1 MKHIFTFL
9 FCLSLLSA
17 LCAIDISGTQ
27 TGTWDPANN
36 PHMLVGD
43 VTIPAGSTLTIL
55 PGVVV
60 QATGNFRINAEGSIQ
75 AVGTETDSIYFQNA
89 QNPPTNLWKGLRL
102 ENESEQ
108 SNFQYIVVE
117 YAEYGINA
125 VDSPMEVSYSR
136 FSYNQRGLHLY
147 GIGNSNP
154 AAMNVHHNII
164 EHTMQNGILIPQ
176 NSNAWVH
183 HNEVRYNGT
192 VTQYYGAIQLAN
204 QSTGGANNP
213 IIEHN
218 YIHDNYKQGITAWDV
233 VGAGAINPTIRFN
246 HIEGNLT
253 GIYLLNSSGIV
264 HNNIIINNFIP
275 GDTNS
280 GAGMMI
286 GGATS
291 MPYIAENTL
300 TGNFT
305 AFYITSNA
313 MPVLGDLAENHPW
326 AHGQNVIQNNI
337 DESNT
342 LHSVVCASYPTATNV
357 IKAENNDWGVYTPA
371 EIAIGIMD
379 HSDSASLPTVDFEP
393 WFEPQTG
400 ITISGSYSWDTDDYS
415 EFMPGELKLLLFDP
429 ANREIVESHVLQE
442 NPFSITSEIDV
453 NFIALITGVDES
465 REIWA
470 AAGGLENFDY
480 FVPGGEAIS
489 LGDIYIDAWQQY
501 HMALTGEAQ
510 NIEGR
515 EVYPVYNSF
524 LVFQHDSVDYFY
536 DEGDYRYIYK
546 HGYDADGTWQEVNFG
561 WGQIYNKIQNMA
573 HGESWIQN
581 YVENGAP
588 IQRSVQCY
596 IDNDAGLSLL
606 VRNMDNSIHSQ
617 TFWGYAMSFEHE
629 YPYDGQAYADRY
641 LDIVEIEPGVMRK
654 YHHPSSANPIP
665 VFRLS
670 GAPVCG
676 EDCFA
681 MDFWWQAPAPDGS
694 EYVNYMVYMRDYENQ
709 EHLIGTVDF
718 TENTFQAPDVTG
730 YGPAWFWVEAVTA
743 GGQSINS
750 EEVEFEFPV
759 SNSDLVQQPTLN
771 IYPNPVSFKAG
782 TGLVLEHKG
791 MDQPTLKVY
800 NLRGQQVYSAKL
812 DKGSDQWRGVDA
824 RGKQVGSGI
833 YFLRVESANQTPL
846 IRKIIVLK

>member
-1 MKHIFTFL
+1 MKQFLLYL
-9 FCLSLLSA
+9 FCLA
-17 LCAIDISGTQ
+17 LMGTLGAIDVSGTQ

-43 VTIPAGSTLTIL
+43 VSVPAGSTLTIL
-55 PGVVV
+55 PGVVL
-60 QATGNFRINAEGSIQ
+60 QATGNYRINAEGSIQ
-75 AVGTETDSIYFQNA
+75 AVGTQADSIYFQNA

-102 ENESEQ
+102 ENESVQ

-125 VDSPMEVSYSR
+125 VDSPMEVSHSR
-136 FSYNQRGLHLY
+136 FSHNQRGLHLY

-204 QSTGGANNP
+204 QSAGGANNP

-218 YIHDNYKQGITAWDV
+218 YIHDNFKQGITAWDV

-246 HIEGNLT
+246 HIESNLT
-253 GIYLLNSSGIV
+253 GIYLLNASGIV
-264 HNNIIINNFIP
+264 HNNTIINNFIP

-286 GGATS
+286 SGATS
-291 MPYIAENTL
+291 MPYIAENIL

-313 MPVLGDLAENHPW
+313 KPVLGDLAENHPW
-326 AHGQNVIQNNI
+326 AYGQNVIQNNI
-337 DESNT
+337 DDTST

-357 IKAENNDWGVYTPA
+357 IKAENNDWGVYTAA

-379 HSDSASLPTVDFEP
+379 SNDSASLPTVDFEP

-400 ITISGSYSWDTDDYS
+400 ITISGSYSWDTDDYDNL
-415 EFMPGELKLLLFDP
+415 EPAELKLLLFDP
-429 ANREIVESHVLQE
+429 ANREIVESHVLTS

-453 NFIALITGVDES
+453 NFIALITGVDET

-470 AAGGLENFDY
+470 ASGTLENPGY
-480 FVPGGEAIS
+480 FNPESGTVD
-489 LGDIYIDAWQQY
+489 LGNIYIDAWQQY
-501 HMALTGEAQ
+501 HMAIRGDSEI
-510 NIEGR
+510 IEGR

-524 LVFQHDSVDYFY
+524 LVFQYDSVDFFY

-546 HGYDADGTWQEVNFG
+546 QGYDAGGTWQEVNFG

-581 YVENGAP
+581 YAENGVP
-588 IQRSVQCY
+588 IQRSVECF
-596 IDNDAGLSLL
+596 IDNDAGISLL

-617 TFWGYAMSFEHE
+617 TFWGYALSFEHE
-629 YPYDGQAYADRY
+629 YPYDDQAYADRY
-641 LDIVEIEPGVMRK
+641 LDIVEIEPGVTRK
-654 YHHPSSANPIP
+654 YHHPNSANPIP
-665 VFRLS
+665 VFRLN
-670 GAPVCG
+670 GTPVC
-676 EDCFA
+676 EDDCFS
-681 MDFWWQAPAPDGS
+681 MDFWWQAPGPDGS
-694 EYVNYMVYMRDYENQ
+694 DYINYQVYMRDSVNQ

-718 TENTFQAPDVTG
+718 TENTFYAADVVG
-730 YGPAWFWVEAVTA
+730 SGPAWFWVEANTA
-743 GGQSINS
+743 GGQTISS
-750 EEVEFEFPV
+750 AEVIFEFPV
-759 SNSDLVQQPTLN
+759 SNSDLVQQPILN

-791 MDQPTLKVY
+791 LEQPVLKVY
-800 NLRGQQVYSAKL
+800 NLRGQQVYSARL
-812 DKGSDQWRGVDA
+812 NKGSDRWRGVDS
-824 RGKQVGSGI
+824 RGKEVGSGI
-833 YFLRVESANQTPL
+833 YFLRLESTGRPAIN
-846 IRKIIVLK
+846 RKIIVIK

>member
-1 MKHIFTFL
+1 MKRFAL
-9 FCLSLLSA
+9 YLVALSLFVSLYG
-17 LCAIDISGTQ
+17 IDISGSQ
-27 TGTWDPANN
+27 SGTWDPANN
-36 PHMLVGD
+36 PHNLVGD
-43 VTIPAGSTLTIL
+43 VTVPAGTVLNIM
-55 PGVVV
+55 PGVIV
-60 QATGNFRINAEGSIQ
+60 QAMGNYRINAEGTIE
-75 AVGTETDSIYFQNA
+75 AIGTETDSIFFLNA
-89 QNPPTNLWKGLRL
+89 QDPPSNMWKGLRL
-102 ENESEQ
+102 ENESQQ
-108 SNFQYIVVE
+108 SNFMHIVVE
-117 YAEYGINA
+117 YAEYGLNA

-136 FSYNQRGLHLY
+136 FSHNQRGLHLY

-154 AAMNVHHNII
+154 AVMNVHHNLI

-192 VTQYYGAIQLAN
+192 VTQYYGAIQLSN

-253 GIYLLNSSGIV
+253 GIYLLNASGIV
-264 HNNIIINNFIP
+264 HNNTIINNFIP

-291 MPYIAENTL
+291 TPHIAENVL

-313 MPVLGDLAENHPW
+313 MPVLGDLSENHPW
-326 AHGQNVIQNNI
+326 AHGQNVIQDNI

-342 LHSVVCASYPTATNV
+342 LHSVVCASYSSTSNV

-379 HSDSASLPTVDFEP
+379 SNDSAALPTVDFEP

-400 ITISGSYSWDTDDYS
+400 ITITGSYSWDTDDYS

-429 ANREIVESHVLQE
+429 VNRKTVEAHVLQE

-453 NFIALITGVDES
+453 NFIPIITAVDPS

-470 AAGGLENFDY
+470 AAGDLENPSYFDPESGT
-480 FVPGGEAIS
+480 VE
-489 LGDIYIDAWQQY
+489 LGDIYINAWQQY
-501 HMALTGEAQ
+501 HTALKGEAEI
-510 NIEGR
+510 IEGR
-515 EVYPVYNSF
+515 EVYPVFNSF
-524 LVFQHDSVDYFY
+524 LFFQYTSIDYFY

-546 HGYDADGTWQEVNFG
+546 QGYDADGTWQEVTFG
-561 WGQIYNKIQNMA
+561 WGQVYNKIHNMA
-573 HGESWIQN
+573 HGESWMQN
-581 YVENGAP
+581 YAEDGVP

-596 IDNDAGLSLL
+596 IDNDAGISLL
-606 VRNMDNSIHSQ
+606 TRNMDNSIHSQ

-629 YPYDGQAYADRY
+629 YPYDDQAFADRY
-641 LDIVEIEPGVMRK
+641 LDIVEVEPGVVRK
-654 YHHPSSANPIP
+654 YHRQNSANPIP

-670 GAPVCG
+670 AAPVCG
-676 EDCFA
+676 DDCFA
-681 MDFWWQAPAPDGS
+681 MDFWWQAPASDGS
-694 EYVNYMVYMRDYENQ
+694 EYVTYKVFMRNSDGEEQ
-709 EHLIGTVDF
+709 LIGTVDF
-718 TENTFQAPDVTG
+718 MENTFHAADVTES
-730 YGPAWFWVEAVTA
+730 GPCWFWVEANTA
-743 GGQSINS
+743 GGQTISS
-750 EEVEFEFPV
+750 DEVTFEFPV
-759 SNSDLVQQPTLN
+759 SNSDLVQLPELS
-771 IYPNPVSFKAG
+771 IYPNPVSFTAG
-782 TGLVLEHKG
+782 NTLMLKHKG
-791 MDQPTLKVY
+791 LENPKLKVY
-800 NLRGQQVYSAKL
+800 NIRGQQVYQSTMDPKQHQWLGL
-812 DKGSDQWRGVDA
+812 DH
-824 RGKQVGSGI
+824 RGKKVASGI
-833 YFLRVESANQTPL
+833 YMLKIESANQPA
-846 IRKIIVLK
+846 ISRKIMILR